1 MVENLP
7 DVIVPP
13 TPGPQ
18 ESVLEIPTS
27 TTYYDGSLNLNVAKI
42 GCGVYIQ
49 NDCYKQVNCGMKKL
63 KNQQQQ
69 KKEFYYN
76 K

>member
-7 DVIVPP
+7 DVIAPP
-13 TPGPQ
+13 PPGPQ

-42 GCGVYIQ
+42 GCGVYIE
-49 NDCYKQVNCGMKKL
+49 NECYKQTNCGI
-63 KNQQQQ
+63 N
-69 KKEFYYN
+69 
-76 K
+76 